1 MTQWAKK
8 LETASGPDF
17 QILLDQIKLP
27 VYVDESLLKNELSL
41 LVAKIM
47 KLLRSTNSPQ
57 EYYQIWKGC
66 HAAVIIAS
74 FNPLVLVAHG
84 GQLLTGIY
92 NKLEQLT
99 DYINT
104 QDWTIEFDT
113 LLSTLVSSLTILMDL
128 MRGNPTL
135 SRESLVPKLK
145 AIIPT
150 LIKLTESKPLL
161 SLPVLAKLLYK
172 HSTTF
177 KPFIN
182 KYRAALENLL
192 SSKEKYNQFDTHLKK
207 LICKNYAYLH
217 LIKSNNNNNN
227 ADNNNN
233 HVSSHPDENWR
244 LGLFSVLRQYQ
255 PLFKLFHEILD
266 MDQDEQL
273 KVFINGLPMIKTEEG
288 KETNDTTAKLFGK
301 SLKLDLNE
309 PFTLYEIVN
318 RINLLNDLLIAF
330 ITLPTPFAIR
340 VPIKLVNN
348 IAEILMGLNTKYLTI
363 KRELRHDQELTT
375 IIEDVLIKLQSQSVR
390 IWLNMLQTYG
400 KQCLTI
406 IPNIINSMSVFIP
419 FKPKSNKLIDYSRCD
434 QVKHVFGDIFKV
446 INLCFPHLGHQ
457 LNTELDSLTKLID
470 VSLYLVEDKSLLEPF
485 YNLQKKQKM
494 EKNTNKSQQQSKSKK
509 SNKDSNGALSDLY
522 THSMNFDISV
532 NLKQHDEINQFLYN
546 IINNWKL
553 SSFLQIKITKYA
565 INKSIYYKQLLT
577 SIPESFVKLLRIIV
591 INPGFERVSILPIAV
606 SLLNEQ
612 CDDVFDTLCHPR
624 LPLGIVYSIMRKSN
638 NMDAIEDNFQPID
651 EVSLMEQEEEE
662 AREEE
667 EEEKEGIAKEDVDVK
682 IGLKEDN
689 ETEEAV
695 STNDVDETKVFKRD
709 RDEAKQAPSSKRVKI
724 NDTVEAVEFSKD
736 EPSASVSQEQA
747 KVEESEESDDNDD
760 DEDFVIPDIELSDD
774 DE

>member
-1 MTQWAKK
+1 MNQWAKR

-41 LVAKIM
+41 LVTKIM
-47 KLLRSTNSPQ
+47 KLLRCNNSPE

-66 HAAVIIAS
+66 HTAVIIAS

-104 QDWTIEFDT
+104 QVWTIEFDT

-128 MRGNPTL
+128 MRNNPTL

-161 SLPVLAKLLYK
+161 TLPVLAKLLYK

-177 KPFIN
+177 KPFTN

-192 SSKEKYNQFDTHLKK
+192 SSEDKYNQFDTHLKK

-217 LIKSNNNNNN
+217 LIKDNNSNNANNNT
-227 ADNNNN
+227 N
-233 HVSSHPDENWR
+233 HVTSHPDENWR

-255 PLFKLFHEILD
+255 PIFKLFYEILD

-273 KVFINGLPMIKTEEG
+273 KSLINGLPMIKVEEG
-288 KETNDTTAKLFGK
+288 KKNDDDDTTTKLFGK

-309 PFTLYEIVN
+309 PFTLFEIVN

-330 ITLPTPFAIR
+330 ITVPTPFAIR
-340 VPIKLVNN
+340 VPLKLVNN
-348 IAEILMGLNTKYLTI
+348 VAEVLMGLNTKYLAI
-363 KRELRHDQELTT
+363 KRELRHDQELATV
-375 IIEDVLIKLQSQSVR
+375 IEDVLIKLQSQSVK

-400 KQCLTI
+400 KQCLVL
-406 IPNIINSMSVFIP
+406 IPNIINSISVFIP

-434 QVKHVFGDIFKV
+434 QVKPVFYDIFKV

-457 LNTELDSLTKLID
+457 FNTELDSLTKLID
-470 VSLYLVEDKSLLEPF
+470 VTMYLIEDKSLLEPF

-494 EKNTNKSQQQSKSKK
+494 EKTTNKSQQHSKSKK
-509 SNKDSNGALSDLY
+509 ANKDSNGALSDLY
-522 THSMNFDISV
+522 THSVNFDVSI
-532 NLKQHDEINQFLYN
+532 NLKQYDEINQFLYN

-577 SIPESFVKLLRIIV
+577 TIPESFVKLLRIVV

-612 CDDVFDTLCHPR
+612 SDDVFDTLCHPK
-624 LPLGIVYSIMRKSN
+624 LPLGIIYNMMIKNN
-638 NMDAIEDNFQPID
+638 NMDTVEDKNFQPID
-651 EVSLMEQEEEE
+651 EVTLIEEQVNEEQVNEE
-662 AREEE
+662 QNQPDE
-667 EEEKEGIAKEDVDVK
+667 EDVEVK
-682 IGLKEDN
+682 IGLKEQN
-689 ETEEAV
+689 ETEGTV
-695 STNDVDETKVFKRD
+695 PVTVVDETKVFKRD
-709 RDEAKQAPSSKRVKI
+709 RFESKEEHTSSKRVKI
-724 NDTVEAVEFSKD
+724 SETVEAVEFSKD
-736 EPSASVSQEQA
+736 EPSNSVAHQQA
-747 KVEESEESDDNDD
+747 KVEESVESDD
-760 DEDFVIPDIELSDD
+760 DEDFVIPDIDLSDD